1 MLRAPPVVSLTEG
14 SQPIVSRERDRLV
27 EALARTSLVPCSFS
41 SLSRRSSSST
51 LSNPLLNIFCSCCLR
66 NFFYYLNRLSFNCF
80 SRARLLAASQAT
92 SASISSRSSFSI
104 AALIPKK
111 LTTGS
116 AGSHFLPTQT
126 HSPHFFDSEERRYS
140 F

>member
-1 MLRAPPVVSLTEG
+1 MLRDPLAVLLIEG
-14 SQPIVSRERDRLV
+14 SQSIVSRERDRLL
-27 EALARTSLVPCSFS
+27 EALARTNLVSYSFS

-51 LSNPLLNIFCSCCLR
+51 SSKPLLNIFCSYCLR
-66 NFFYYLNRLSFNCF
+66 NFFCCLNRLSFNYF

-92 SASISSRSSFSI
+92 LASIFLRSSFSI

-116 AGSHFLPTQT
+116 VGSHFLPTRI
-126 HSPHFFDSEERRYS
+126 HSLYFFDSEERRYS